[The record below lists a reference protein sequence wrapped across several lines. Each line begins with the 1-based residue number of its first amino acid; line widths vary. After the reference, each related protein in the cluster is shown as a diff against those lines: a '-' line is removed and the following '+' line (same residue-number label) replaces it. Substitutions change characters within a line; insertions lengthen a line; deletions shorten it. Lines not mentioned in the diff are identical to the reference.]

1 MQSDIDAQLTSFFE
15 ETPPR
20 DFAKVMRGYAPHQV
34 DEHIRQLATG
44 VRRHQEDAVAARRD
58 LNDAHRQIQEQ
69 ERPTYSGLGARIEQ
83 LLRLAEEQA
92 TELVQAARS
101 EANEI
106 KAAIEATLSSGS
118 RNRGLWFDGEM
129 LRFCGG
135 TYQVASRVERLIDER
150 SGRLIE
156 LRNPCVILDGVTASG
171 EYLAFCP
178 QNEAILWRE
187 IWLERAETG
196 LRQPPPSAP

>member
-20 DFAKVMRGYAPHQV
+20 DFAKVMRGYDPHQV
-34 DEHIRQLATG
+34 DEHIRQITNE
-44 VRRHQEDAVAARRD
+44 VRRHQEDALAARRE
-58 LNDAHRQIQEQ
+58 LSDAHRQIQEQ

-106 KAAIEATLSSGS
+106 KAAAKV
-118 RNRGLWFDGEM
+118 DG
-129 LRFCGG
+129 
-135 TYQVASRVERLIDER
+135 A
-150 SGRLIE
+150 E
-156 LRNPCVILDGVTASG
+156 LRAGA
-171 EYLAFCP
+171 E
-178 QNEAILWRE
+178 NEAAELRANAKRE
-187 IWLERAETG
+187 TDDMRSAAEREADSIRTTARREADELTSTTE
-196 LRQPPPSAP
+196 REVA